1 MLGPMPVPFR
11 KRKRQSRGP
20 VVNRKAENLAAVGPE
35 AAETADEAS
44 PRDGPTQDRT
54 KDRRE
59 SPGEYGPL

>member
-1 MLGPMPVPFR
+1 MPVPFR
-11 KRKRQSRGP
+11 KRKRQSRGR

-35 AAETADEAS
+35 AAETDDEGT
-44 PRDGPTQDRT
+44 PRDGPDGART